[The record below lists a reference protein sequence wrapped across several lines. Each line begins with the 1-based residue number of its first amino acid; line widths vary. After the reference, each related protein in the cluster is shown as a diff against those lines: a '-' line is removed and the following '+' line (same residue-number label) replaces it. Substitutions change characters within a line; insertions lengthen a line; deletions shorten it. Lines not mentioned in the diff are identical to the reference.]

1 MRRMVVMLVAVLAFM
16 ASGAVATAQEPG
28 GATPPTCDGK
38 TCPPE
43 EPKPPEEVDECPPA
57 DGPISGIVQGISDG
71 IRGAG
76 GGSLADVIDE
86 INCGLI
92 VGVLHLRAPAAA
104 R

>member
-1 MRRMVVMLVAVLAFM
+1 MVVMLVAVLAFM
-16 ASGAVATAQEPG
+16 ASGAVPATAQEPG

-38 TCPPE
+38 PCPPE
-43 EPKPPEEVDECPPA
+43 EPKPPEEEDECPPA

-76 GGSLADVIDE
+76 GGPLADLIDE

-92 VGVLHLRAPAAA
+92 VGVLHLGAPATA